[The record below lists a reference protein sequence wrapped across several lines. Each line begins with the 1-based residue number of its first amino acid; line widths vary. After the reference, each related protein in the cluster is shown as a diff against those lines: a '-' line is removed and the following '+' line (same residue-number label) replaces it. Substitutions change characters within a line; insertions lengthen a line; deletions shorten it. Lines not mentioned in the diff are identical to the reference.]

1 MGKWKNMPESH
12 KQFVELWLNMHPEDS
27 YTNHCFRNVK
37 NICDIPNAV
46 MLEIFNVRQDRP
58 EWIDEFHQL
67 MAVMSIEPDD
77 RFFEELDKIPVYET
91 RLDFMTGNSKKER
104 IYLIRMVGKW
114 MKSDYEQIS
123 SCEKLRQVYPELFFY
138 LSHAVHQ
145 EDADLKG
152 YLARYKAHK
161 LANTLTADEDVYVAG
176 FQTDV

>member
-1 MGKWKNMPESH
+1 
-12 KQFVELWLNMHPEDS
+12 
-27 YTNHCFRNVK
+27 
-37 NICDIPNAV
+37 
-46 MLEIFNVRQDRP
+46 
-58 EWIDEFHQL
+58 
-67 MAVMSIEPDD
+67 MSIEPDD

-114 MKSDYEQIS
+114 MKSDYEQVS

-161 LANTLTADEDVYVAG
+161 LENTLPADENVFFAG
-176 FQTDV
+176 FQAVEFLSFLIN